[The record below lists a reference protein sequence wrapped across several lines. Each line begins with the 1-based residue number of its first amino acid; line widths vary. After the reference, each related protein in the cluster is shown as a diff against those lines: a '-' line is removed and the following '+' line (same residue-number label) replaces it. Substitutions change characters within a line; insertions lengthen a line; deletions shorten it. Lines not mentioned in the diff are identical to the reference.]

1 MHFKAITI
9 LSLVTIHQHTIKPL
23 HHFYFSSPTGVC
35 ATSTALKP
43 TSIPSVLLMGNLM
56 IMHVKSKKHHVR
68 NRRKLKSC
76 RWVDV
81 KVMFVPKFISKHV
94 FSLRVEVKSEDNS
107 LLGKLFHF
115 RKTVLIYNGQQSL
128 LQHFGD
134 YRSLRVCQQQ
144 SVSFFYIM
152 GLCLHNAVNTEACIQ
167 QTFSLQREKR
177 AKVIFSKEA
186 EDLLASLEIKNK
198 WHHFYVL
205 ISIEVFQVHFF

>member
-1 MHFKAITI
+1 
-9 LSLVTIHQHTIKPL
+9 
-23 HHFYFSSPTGVC
+23 
-35 ATSTALKP
+35 
-43 TSIPSVLLMGNLM
+43 M

-94 FSLRVEVKSEDNS
+94 FSLRVEVQSEDNS

-167 QTFSLQREKR
+167 QTVSLQREKR

-186 EDLLASLEIKNK
+186 EDLLASLELKNK

-205 ISIEVFQVHFF
+205 ISIEVFQVHFFKAQCTRKFCFVSYSETNVSWLFDLLFFHPPYLSCNCEPTLPQTSES